1 MTTAP
6 LSRRRYWAAMAA
18 PTRTPKSTWIDA
30 GLQALAAGGPDAV
43 RIEPLAQRL
52 GVTRGGFY
60 WHFGGRGAFLGEL
73 LDTWERRS
81 TDDVLERV
89 EREGGDP
96 ERKLRR
102 AGRLTFSDELVP
114 VDLAVR
120 DWARRDPAVA
130 ERLRRV
136 DNRRMAYLRTL
147 IGEARPEA
155 DDVEA
160 RSLLAFSLAIGDHV
174 IAAEHDGAGRAE
186 VLRQAVERLL
196 A

>member
-60 WHFGGRGAFLGEL
+60 WHFGGRDAFLGEL

-89 EREGGDP
+89 EREGGD
-96 ERKLRR
+96 
-102 AGRLTFSDELVP
+102 
-114 VDLAVR
+114 
-120 DWARRDPAVA
+120 
-130 ERLRRV
+130 
-136 DNRRMAYLRTL
+136 
-147 IGEARPEA
+147 
-155 DDVEA
+155 
-160 RSLLAFSLAIGDHV
+160 V

>member
-1 MTTAP
+1 
-6 LSRRRYWAAMAA
+6 MAA
-18 PTRTPKSTWIDA
+18 PTRTPRSTWIDT
-30 GLQALAAGGPDAV
+30 GLEALASGGPDAV

-60 WHFGGRGAFLGEL
+60 WHFAGRDAFLGEL
-73 LDTWERRS
+73 LDAWERRS

-96 ERKLRR
+96 EHKLRR
-102 AGRLTFSDELVP
+102 AGRLTFSDELTP
-114 VDLAVR
+114 IDLAVR
-120 DWARRDPAVA
+120 DWARRDPGVA

-136 DNRRMAYLRTL
+136 DNRRMTYLREL
-147 IGEARPEA
+147 IVAARPGA

-160 RSLLAFSLAIGDHV
+160 RGMIAFSLAIGAHV
-174 IAAEHDGAGRAE
+174 IAADHEGAERAE